1 MRTTIPQA
9 LVKLS
14 HSKFRGRFKLN
25 DEMREI
31 VVNAGIEGIRQFA
44 VERIKKSL
52 APENPPNDGKQ
63 TPMKGHPVFI
73 AQHATATC
81 CRNCLHNWWRV
92 SKGIAL
98 TDLMQEK
105 VVNLIMAWIQMQMD
119 GGIEVLKSK
128 MTQEELENIPFWSN
142 NGKKFECPYNKNR
155 KSGISQEKQ

>member
-25 DEMREI
+25 DKMKE
-31 VVNAGIEGIRQFA
+31 VVAKKGIEEIRQFA

-52 APENPPNDGKQ
+52 APENPPNDGRQ

-81 CRNCLHNWWRV
+81 CRKCLQSWWRV

-128 MTQEELENIPFWSN
+128 MTQEELDRIPFRST
-142 NGKKFECPYNKNR
+142 NGKKVESPYNTKPAIR
-155 KSGISQEKQ
+155 